1 MSAVM
6 AHMDGMSLGDQKPCL
21 TQRRRNES
29 RRLLSAAVGY
39 KSRTMQ
45 ASSKLFPRTLWPG
58 KHPSRIAPV
67 NRGREEHE
75 VHRGG

>member
-1 MSAVM
+1 MSAVT

-45 ASSKLFPRTLWPG
+45 ASSKLSPRTLCG
-58 KHPSRIAPV
+58 KHPSRTAPV